1 MPSICQS
8 FLALY
13 TFLDPAYIIFVAL
26 PYIAATVYYYLVP
39 VIGPFILAI
48 LTPYLETTYII
59 LNFNNPYLKTAL
71 KI

>member
-1 MPSICQS
+1 MPSIRQN

-13 TFLDPAYIIFVAL
+13 TFLDPAYIIFMAL

-39 VIGPFILAI
+39 VISLFIFAI
-48 LTPYLETTYII
+48 LTPYLGAVYTI
-59 LNFNNPYLKTAL
+59 LNLSKSYLRTAL